1 MYPHFKETSIIK
13 TMVITTRLPGVN
25 IAKTMWKT
33 QGETRDKDL
42 EMVGQWVF
50 HYGSLLK
57 GIASIACIASIA

>member
-13 TMVITTRLPGVN
+13 TMVIITQSRDYPGYPGVN

-57 GIASIACIASIA
+57 GIASIA

>member
-1 MYPHFKETSIIK
+1 
-13 TMVITTRLPGVN
+13 
-25 IAKTMWKT
+25 MWKT